1 LVEHDRQVE
10 WPTQMLRSD
19 VRNTEVPSVA
29 FAETHDLLPLIA
41 WLHKSALIAALDRE
55 IDTESDDAAALSATE
70 RETRAAVVMGD
81 LLAVEYD
88 ESALVWRAMD
98 KKLPVEHRSD
108 CAAQCIL
115 QVQLLTA
122 PRASPSSGSSPMHA
136 WDVVGG
142 RRR

>member
-1 LVEHDRQVE
+1 
-10 WPTQMLRSD
+10 MLRSD

-88 ESALVWRAMD
+88 ESALLWRATHT
-98 KKLPVEHRSD
+98 KLPV
-108 CAAQCIL
+108 APP
-115 QVQLLTA
+115 TA
-122 PRASPSSGSSPMHA
+122 SAPQPTHHIHL
-136 WDVVGG
+136 
-142 RRR
+142 